1 MQTSEL
7 SILIPV
13 KNIEKDL
20 ARIFQ
25 FCVEQTKDLDAEYI
39 FVDMGSSDKTVL
51 EAVTFLKD
59 FSLHGFVIQN
69 GNSSVPAALN
79 TAVQRAEG
87 EYLTFLFARRLY
99 SGFLPRYLDT
109 AEHFGA
115 DVVFG
120 CFTKEEVR
128 AAERRTI
135 SSAIR
140 QPSSTHFAREIL
152 SKKMG
157 VDLAAFLVRRD
168 FLLSKQISFDENC
181 AFGYAGEFLLCSLLR
196 AEKVMQSPVL
206 LQRCES
212 CELKRG
218 KSGPVGY
225 AVFQRTEAALRI
237 LEAAKTVCPEDG
249 ELCRLLEKET
259 IPWTIMNSV
268 DVVLRE
274 GVSIREVHDFLCA
287 QGYDKL
293 LSIDSHTDSALRR
306 KVFFWKALPLLYRP

>member
-1 MQTSEL
+1 
-7 SILIPV
+7 
-13 KNIEKDL
+13 
-20 ARIFQ
+20 
-25 FCVEQTKDLDAEYI
+25 
-39 FVDMGSSDKTVL
+39 
-51 EAVTFLKD
+51 
-59 FSLHGFVIQN
+59 
-69 GNSSVPAALN
+69 
-79 TAVQRAEG
+79 
-87 EYLTFLFARRLY
+87 
-99 SGFLPRYLDT
+99 
-109 AEHFGA
+109 
-115 DVVFG
+115 
-120 CFTKEEVR
+120 
-128 AAERRTI
+128 
-135 SSAIR
+135 
-140 QPSSTHFAREIL
+140 
-152 SKKMG
+152 
-157 VDLAAFLVRRD
+157 
-168 FLLSKQISFDENC
+168 
-181 AFGYAGEFLLCSLLR
+181 
-196 AEKVMQSPVL
+196 MQSPVL

-237 LEAAKTVCPEDG
+237 LEAAKTACPEDG